1 MTWLGLFRGNQAKA
15 MPAAMAAERVYQD
28 PNALT
33 EEEMFAVIA
42 AVIAEFEGNDEF
54 QVVSIRQRSRNW
66 SVFGRAELM
75 RSRL

>member
-15 MPAAMAAERVYQD
+15 MPSAVAERVYQD

-54 QVVSIRQRSRNW
+54 QVISIRQRSRNW